1 MMALIWAALSRGFT
15 NGPLAADAVGG
26 FSPLD
31 LLNRVEPKIAPNVT
45 SIASRASKI
54 SIGPRRRRRFGREVG
69 ASTTGGGCRCAWGC
83 AGSCASD
90 VGLEVETDPG

>member
-31 LLNRVEPKIAPNVT
+31 LLNRLEPKMAPNVT

-54 SIGPRRRRRFGREVG
+54 SMGPRRRRFGREAGVD
-69 ASTTGGGCRCAWGC
+69 TTGGGCCCAWGC
-83 AGSCASD
+83 ADSCTCDA
-90 VGLEVETDPG
+90 GLEVETDPD